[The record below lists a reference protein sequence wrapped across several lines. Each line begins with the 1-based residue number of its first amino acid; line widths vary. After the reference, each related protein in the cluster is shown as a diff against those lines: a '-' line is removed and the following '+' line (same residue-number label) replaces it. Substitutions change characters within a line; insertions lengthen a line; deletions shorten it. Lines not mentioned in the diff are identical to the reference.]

1 MRSRTIPRPM
11 KPSRSLILAVP
22 LIAALFEGACI
33 TPRPGAEAGAGGG
46 DTGSPSSTNSASGG
60 AGGGSEGGAG
70 GSTDSCPAVVSFTP
84 SDGMSALRVA
94 GEWHGFDLASAT
106 QMVDGG
112 NGSYRAE
119 LMLPPGLHAY
129 KIVYDQNA
137 ETHWIFDPEQP
148 RRKYYQDVEN
158 SGVLVRDCNLPW
170 LEVTWSE
177 TTPSGFDATLS
188 FIDAFDESGPEPTA
202 FTATRRGPDG
212 EQDVPIEVAD
222 NGEVSIAL
230 AALPEG
236 KHTLTVTPATKSGRV
251 GKPILL
257 PFWIEAESFDWHDA
271 LIYMVVT
278 DRFANGDPSNDP
290 PATPNVDPRAEW
302 MGGDFEGVRQ
312 AIANGMLDQLGV
324 RAIWLTPFNT
334 NPTSGYLAADN
345 QHLVSGYHGYWPIKA
360 REVDARLG
368 GEAALDALVDEAH
381 AHGIRVLMDYVVN
394 HVHEDHEYMQQH
406 PEWFRTGCVCGTDNC
421 DWTSHALDC
430 MFKDY
435 MPDIDH
441 RHAGANAQFVD
452 DAMWW
457 LERFDLDGLRIDAVK
472 HVEELATR
480 NLAAAVREHF
490 EGAGTRYFLMGE
502 TAMGWNDCA
511 DPCNDENYGTI
522 AKYVGPYGL
531 DGQFDFVLYH
541 GVSYR
546 TFAYGDSGM
555 LHADYWTQHGLGK
568 WPAGAIMTPYIG
580 SHDSSRFTT
589 LADYR
594 GQDGNHQR
602 WVAGNQ
608 WYDTA
613 VAPSDA
619 EPYRRTRIAMS
630 WLLMLPGAPLLYYG
644 DEYGQWGGADPN
656 NRSMWRDT
664 GLSSDESATLS
675 HVRKL
680 GQARRDIL
688 ALRRGD
694 YVSLFASED
703 TLVFARTLSS
713 SAAIVALT
721 RLTSG
726 DTATVNAAS
735 VGLPSGTVLQ
745 DAMGGPNRTVDQN
758 GFVTIPLPAS
768 GAVILSP

>member
-1 MRSRTIPRPM
+1 
-11 KPSRSLILAVP
+11 
-22 LIAALFEGACI
+22 
-33 TPRPGAEAGAGGG
+33 
-46 DTGSPSSTNSASGG
+46 
-60 AGGGSEGGAG
+60 
-70 GSTDSCPAVVSFTP
+70 
-84 SDGMSALRVA
+84 
-94 GEWHGFDLASAT
+94 
-106 QMVDGG
+106 
-112 NGSYRAE
+112 
-119 LMLPPGLHAY
+119 
-129 KIVYDQNA
+129 
-137 ETHWIFDPEQP
+137 
-148 RRKYYQDVEN
+148 
-158 SGVLVRDCNLPW
+158 
-170 LEVTWSE
+170 
-177 TTPSGFDATLS
+177 
-188 FIDAFDESGPEPTA
+188 
-202 FTATRRGPDG
+202 
-212 EQDVPIEVAD
+212 
-222 NGEVSIAL
+222 
-230 AALPEG
+230 
-236 KHTLTVTPATKSGRV
+236 
-251 GKPILL
+251 
-257 PFWIEAESFDWHDA
+257 
-271 LIYMVVT
+271 
-278 DRFANGDPSNDP
+278 
-290 PATPNVDPRAEW
+290 
-302 MGGDFEGVRQ
+302 
-312 AIANGMLDQLGV
+312 
-324 RAIWLTPFNT
+324 
-334 NPTSGYLAADN
+334 
-345 QHLVSGYHGYWPIKA
+345 
-360 REVDARLG
+360 
-368 GEAALDALVDEAH
+368 
-381 AHGIRVLMDYVVN
+381 
-394 HVHEDHEYMQQH
+394 
-406 PEWFRTGCVCGTDNC
+406 
-421 DWTSHALDC
+421 
-430 MFKDY
+430 
-435 MPDIDH
+435 
-441 RHAGANAQFVD
+441 
-452 DAMWW
+452 
-457 LERFDLDGLRIDAVK
+457 
-472 HVEELATR
+472 
-480 NLAAAVREHF
+480 
-490 EGAGTRYFLMGE
+490 
-502 TAMGWNDCA
+502 MGWNDCA